1 MEPRNEASRQTR
13 WTDVASFPGSHAP
26 EREARTD
33 VVDCHFL
40 QIPVDILEGVTDAQA
55 RQMAEDLEFK
65 GPARNE
71 VRCVY
76 SLYAHVPC
84 HSRYMVV

>member
-1 MEPRNEASRQTR
+1 M
-13 WTDVASFPGSHAP
+13 
-26 EREARTD
+26 
-33 VVDCHFL
+33 
-40 QIPVDILEGVTDAQA
+40 EGVTDAQA

-76 SLYAHVPC
+76 LKLFKCYVHSLYGHVSCNPLIWSCEC
-84 HSRYMVV
+84 HVTFFIWLCAIGGQKHATKWCLLLLPW